1 MEELVKAIQAK
12 DLTKT
17 QRLFNE
23 SMQPLVANI
32 IKERAIA
39 VARAIIIEGEEPKR
53 DDEDEDDD
61 DDEESEE
68 D

>member
-23 SMQPLVANI
+23 SMQPLVAKI

-39 VARAIIIEGEEPKR
+39 VAKSIIIEGEEPKPDE
-53 DDEDEDDD
+53 DDEDEDED
-61 DDEESEE
+61 ESEE